1 MDEIVIEGDSIR
13 LGIFDKRFNF
23 YSRCEVVQ
31 EGTIECGTYFKIV
44 KLMKKSE
51 MSIKKI
57 VYI

>member
-44 KLMKKSE
+44 KLREKK
-51 MSIKKI
+51 
-57 VYI
+57 VR